1 MILTCPECATRY
13 FVEDDRVGEAGRS
26 VRCASCGAKW
36 TARAEPPLELT
47 ASELGAVA
55 EEPRSPLTSDAD
67 DGELDELGRLAADE
81 LPRHFRG
88 RAQTKEKVREA
99 AASGAIWAGLIAGF
113 LLLIGGAVLMR
124 QDIATMFPR
133 AAGAFAMAGL
143 PVNVVGLTIEDQ
155 HAQPALKGG
164 HAVLSVSGSLHNVR
178 DHPIAAPP
186 LKISILNNTGRVLA
200 VNIADPGGASIPPGE
215 SRGFAVD
222 VVDPPVGASD
232 VEITFAANAARRA
245 PNPQP
250 RTAAAQS
257 VGLRPAAPAPQA
269 PAPVA
274 LPPGPVQNAQPL
286 PAGSK
291 YALPESSDPVTG

>member
-13 FVEDDRVGEAGRS
+13 FVEDDRLGEAGRA

-47 ASELGAVA
+47 AGELGALA
-55 EEPRSPLTSDAD
+55 EEPRSPLGS
-67 DGELDELGRLAADE
+67 GEAESDELGSLAADE

-88 RAQTKEKVREA
+88 RAQTKERVKEA
-99 AASGAIWAGLIAGF
+99 AASGAIWAGLVAGF

-124 QDIATMFPR
+124 QDIATIFPR

-164 HAVLSVSGSLHNVR
+164 HAVLSVSGALHNVR

-186 LKISILNNTGRVLA
+186 LKISILNNAGRVLA

-222 VVDPPVGASD
+222 VIDPPVGASD
-232 VEITFAANAARRA
+232 VEITFAANAARR
-245 PNPQP
+245 PPDPQP
-250 RTAAAQS
+250 QAAATQN
-257 VGLRPAAPAPQA
+257 VGLRPATPAPQA
-269 PAPVA
+269 PPVA

-291 YALPESSDPVTG
+291 YALPESSDPTTG